1 MAISYPLSLPTASGI
16 ARVNLRAVNSV
27 SISESPFTFKQQVIA
42 HTGQRWE
49 AEISMPPMQR
59 ADAEQWIAFL
69 VSLNGV
75 KGTFLLGDPNASAAR
90 GSASTTPGTPVVNGA
105 DQTGDSL
112 TIDGCPASATG
123 YLKAGDYIQLGGGS
137 TATLHKVLADVDTN
151 ASGQATIDLWPYIR
165 TAPDDGATVVLSSAK
180 GLFRLGSNQT
190 DWSINEAAIY
200 GVTFPA
206 IEAIV

>member
-1 MAISYPLSLPTASGI
+1 MAISYPLTLPTASGI
-16 ARVNLRAVNSV
+16 AQINLRAVNSV
-27 SISESPFTFKQQVIA
+27 SISESPFTFKQQVIE

-49 AEISMPPMQR
+49 AEVSMPPMQR
-59 ADAEQWIAFL
+59 ADAEQWISFL
-69 VSLNGV
+69 VSLAGV
-75 KGTFLLGDPNASAAR
+75 KGTFLLGDPSASTPR

-105 DQTGDSL
+105 SQTGASL

-137 TATLHKVLADVDTN
+137 SATLHKVLTDVNTD
-151 ASGQATIDLWPYIR
+151 ASGQASLDLWPYLR
-165 TAPDDGATVVLSSAK
+165 SAPADDATIIVSDAK
-180 GLFRLGSNQT
+180 GLFRLASNQT
-190 DWSINEAAIY
+190 DWSINNASIY

>member
-1 MAISYPLSLPTASGI
+1 MAISYPLTLPTASGI
-16 ARVNLRAVNSV
+16 AKINLRAVNSV

-59 ADAEQWIAFL
+59 ADAEQWISFL

-75 KGTFLLGDPNASAAR
+75 KGTFLLGDPNAATPR

-105 DQTGDSL
+105 SQTGDSL
-112 TIDGCPASATG
+112 TIDGCPVSATG

-137 TATLHKVLADVDTN
+137 SATLHKVLTDVDTN
-151 ASGQATIDLWPYIR
+151 DSGQATLDLWPYIR
-165 TAPDDGATVVLSSAK
+165 TAPDDDATLVVSNAK
-180 GLFRLGSNQT
+180 GLFRLASNQT
-190 DWSINEAAIY
+190 DWSISNASIY

-206 IEAIV
+206 LEAIV

>member
-16 ARVNLRAVNSV
+16 ARVNLRAVNAV

-59 ADAEQWIAFL
+59 ADAEQWISFL

-75 KGTFLLGDPNASAAR
+75 KGTFLLGDPNASTAR

-137 TATLHKVLADVDTN
+137 TATLHKVLTDVDTN
-151 ASGQATIDLWPYIR
+151 GSGQATLDVWPYIR
-165 TAPDDGATVVLSSAK
+165 TAPADDATVVVSDAK
-180 GLFRLGSNQT
+180 GLFRLSSNQT
-190 DWSINEAAIY
+190 DWSINEAAFY

-206 IEAIV
+206 VEAIV

>member
-16 ARVNLRAVNSV
+16 ARVNLRAVNAV

-59 ADAEQWIAFL
+59 ADAEQWISFL

-75 KGTFLLGDPNASAAR
+75 KGTFLLGDPNASTAR

-137 TATLHKVLADVDTN
+137 TATLHKVLTDVDTN
-151 ASGQATIDLWPYIR
+151 GSGQATLDVWPYIR
-165 TAPDDGATVVLSSAK
+165 TAPADDATVVVSDAK

-190 DWSINEAAIY
+190 DWAINEAAFY

-206 IEAIV
+206 VEAIV